1 MQSPNG
7 EIQTF
12 LKVIA
17 NIIAPNNRF
26 LFLKTYKLV
35 YVKFQRSE
43 IACLDIL
50 KMNQEK
56 HIGPHVVFIT
66 DVVVKAL
73 QRNT

>member
-1 MQSPNG
+1 MFKTS
-7 EIQTF
+7 E
-12 LKVIA
+12 
-17 NIIAPNNRF
+17 RW
-26 LFLKTYKLV
+26 TYKLV

-73 QRNT
+73 QKNT